1 MLHNNVVLLYQVV
14 ISYDVQNILQWQSI
28 ATPLVLIFVCGMYG
42 TGFVLAID
50 EQRVSLY
57 DYVRVSMNL
66 FEVVNNDV

>member
-1 MLHNNVVLLYQVV
+1 MH
-14 ISYDVQNILQWQSI
+14 DVQNMLQWQLI
-28 ATPLVLIFVCGMYG
+28 ATPLVLIFVRGMYG

-66 FEVVNNDV
+66 FEVVNNV